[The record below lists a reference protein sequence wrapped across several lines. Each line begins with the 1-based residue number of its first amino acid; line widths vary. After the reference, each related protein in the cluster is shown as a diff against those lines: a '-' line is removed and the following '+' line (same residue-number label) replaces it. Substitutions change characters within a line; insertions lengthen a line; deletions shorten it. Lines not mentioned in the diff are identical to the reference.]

1 MWLVFGFSSC
11 TLKELVME
19 DEDSGNEASSM
30 RIFLSM
36 DSRSSEEDGF
46 EDGVG
51 YENFIDINN
60 DNYRIYFFDCNDDTF
75 IDTFKPVIHPSFS
88 PDNDDIE
95 RGLVFNGWLFPEIGN
110 KFKIVVLANW
120 PAYPA
125 EGTDFS
131 LVKRQTTIRDLTTH
145 VGSRFNALATPVDGG
160 SWLGKDRLMPFYGVR
175 SFDLTETH
183 GSSLDSDGCVLP
195 GKTIDL
201 SGFPIHLI
209 RAMAKVEVFL
219 DHPYASFESVEMSRI
234 NKQGFSAPFQSGD
247 SWKFDWS
254 DYYSVSGGWSGNYM
268 RGVHAVTDSGVSTLG
283 FTKVSDT
290 VNKDGSVTLEKWVAY
305 MPEYSN
311 HGVDPSSVIV
321 RLKPSSV
328 IGGSGNLSS
337 NSDRLRSEFFFTS
350 NGEAPPEGK
359 YASDIERNNIYRF
372 KIGID
377 GATVDIQPYTEQ
389 NLRFEFGLVRDD
401 RGDLMILPIPQ
412 RDENG
417 NVVVENGDTV
427 MTYPQYFLDFI
438 DDDNPKHKYPKEENE
453 KGEPTTGLEIK
464 LTDGDYYAIVVG
476 EDEAMSNAV
485 IWVKDRTGCHVL
497 SNFGSADDSQVC
509 NARLVESF
517 FGNNQSEKFY
527 KDIFGFRRV
536 YHFENHN
543 SIVIDPDKNNL
554 LFCMIENFQQENQTR
569 KYYEVESWDESSL
582 TGWIIN
588 KDDKGKE
595 LGFQKITSDGLL
607 GETVG
612 LDGKPRSTND

>member
-254 DYYSVSGGWSGNYM
+254 DYYSESGGWSGNYM

-283 FTKVSDT
+283 FTKVSDS

-350 NGEAPPEGK
+350 NGEAPPEDK

-427 MTYPQYFLDFI
+427 MTYPKYFLDYMT
-438 DDDNPKHKYPKEENE
+438 DDKIPHEVDAEGRIIEGGRE
-453 KGEPTTGLEIK
+453 LILE
-464 LTDGDYYAIVVG
+464 DGDYYAFVVG
-476 EDEAMSNAV
+476 ENESMSHAE
-485 IWVKDRTGCHVL
+485 IWVKDRTCCRVL
-497 SNFGSADDSQVC
+497 TNYSSNADSEC
-509 NARLVESF
+509 SARLVKSF
-517 FGNNQSEKFY
+517 YGNNQSEVFH
-527 KDIFGFRRV
+527 KDIFGFHRV

-543 SIVIDPDKNNL
+543 SIVIHPDNNNM
-554 LFCMIENFQQENQTR
+554 LFRVVENFGKPDQAQ
-569 KYYEVESWDESSL
+569 KYYDVESWDDNAH
-582 TGWIIN
+582 TGWIIIKN
-588 KDDKGKE
+588 FSGKDI
-595 LGFQKITSDGLL
+595 GFQEITAGGML
-607 GETVG
+607 GKKVD
-612 LDGKPRSTND
+612 LDGNPLTTND